1 MIRRLAWLLLICG
14 ILSALGELLGLQL
27 PTLNWPFSVSAGMS
41 VLGCRMAEESS
52 SNPFLR
58 EGVFLWFGW
67 GCCLI
72 FVLLGTWLLCQPA
85 SRFTPTPIT
94 KRRWERFRS
103 ISRGYFSLWI
113 VVILAGICCFDQVL
127 VGKKALV
134 VHYNGQWYFPALVQ
148 KQYTGDTFGLT
159 GDTAQS
165 ETNYRQLAS
174 SFQKT
179 SSGNFVL
186 MPLVPYDPTG
196 DSQKPSLEKLE
207 QKENG
212 LLYRDGDKTAYS
224 GLATR
229 FYDTDS
235 HAAHLRFRFRRGTQ
249 DGPSAGWDKEGSE
262 IYSGLWRKGKMQSES
277 WSGNG
282 SMEEFLKSSP
292 GDYYIIHYHP
302 APPLQGG
309 HLLGTTSQGADI
321 LAYLFGGLQV
331 NIKAALFFL
340 PCVYFIGITIG
351 MMMGYYGGWFDL
363 VIQRMIEIFS
373 QIPYLLVIIIISS
386 MMPLAWRGLPLI
398 LGILILFSW
407 MEMTYQLRTSTIKE
421 KSRDYVAAA
430 RVLGAST
437 PRILFLHI
445 LPNLIAILVTLVPFS
460 VSALILAL
468 ASLDYLGF
476 GLPDNYASWGRLLN
490 DGLNNLSCPWV
501 VSAAFVALVSTLLLV
516 TFIGEAIREAFDPK
530 KFTTYK

>member
-1 MIRRLAWLLLICG
+1 MIRRLAWFLLLCG
-14 ILSALGELLGLQL
+14 ILSALGELLGLHL
-27 PTLNWPFSVSAGMS
+27 PTLNWPFTVSSGIS
-41 VLGCRMAEESS
+41 VLGYHIAGASS
-52 SNPFLR
+52 GNPFLR
-58 EGVFLWFGW
+58 DGNFLWFGW
-67 GCCLI
+67 LVSLI
-72 FVLLGTWLLCQPA
+72 LFLLGIWLLGQPP
-85 SRFTPTPIT
+85 SRFAATPIT

-103 ISRGYFSLWI
+103 IKRGYISLWI
-113 VVILAGICCFDQVL
+113 VVILTGVCCMDQLL

-134 VHYNGQWYFPALVQ
+134 VHYDGQWYFPALVL
-148 KQYTGDTFGLT
+148 KQYTGATFGLD
-159 GDTAQS
+159 GDASQS
-165 ETNYRQLAS
+165 EANYRALKNT
-174 SFQKT
+174 FRKEK
-179 SSGNFVL
+179 SGNFVL
-186 MPLVPYDPTG
+186 MPPVPYDPTG
-196 DSQKPSLEKLE
+196 DSLEPSLEPLE
-207 QKENG
+207 KREDG
-212 LLYRDGDKTAYS
+212 LIYQEGQTRPYS
-224 GLATR
+224 GLATS
-229 FYDTDS
+229 FYDTDTRTP
-235 HAAHLRFRFRRGTQ
+235 HLRFRFRRGAQ
-249 DGPSAGWDKEGSE
+249 DGPTAGWDKQGSE
-262 IYSGLWRKGKMQSES
+262 VYSGLWKNGKMQSES
-277 WSGNG
+277 WSGSG
-282 SMEEFLKSSP
+282 TLDEFFKAAP
-292 GDYYIIHYHP
+292 EAYHIIHYHP

-309 HLLGTTSQGADI
+309 HLLGTNSQGADI

-340 PCVYFIGITIG
+340 PCVYFIGISIG
-351 MMMGYYGGWFDL
+351 MMMGFYGGWFDL
-363 VIQRMIEIFS
+363 VIQRLIEIFS

-398 LGILILFSW
+398 LGILIAFSW

-421 KSRDYVAAA
+421 KSRDYVSAA

-445 LPNLIAILVTLVPFS
+445 LPNLVAILVTLVPFS

-501 VSAAFVALVSTLLLV
+501 VSSAFVALVSTLLLV